1 MGADVYLEKAYD
13 KKYADHK
20 ETLDS
25 FPKANSDVELTEV
38 QRKHMSDIY
47 DDLYKQGDVYFRDS
61 YNSGS
66 VLWAMNLSW
75 WDDILPMCDDEGY
88 LDADGIRKFLDMV
101 EDAPLHVS
109 QGFQEHMPSEWTYDD
124 ALEYLQE
131 EQNLL
136 ISFLKKAL
144 DTNDRLSCSL

>member
-1 MGADVYLEKAYD
+1 MGADVYLDKAYD
-13 KKYADHK
+13 KKYTDNK

-25 FPKANSDVELTEV
+25 FEKIGSEVELSEA
-38 QRKHMSDIY
+38 QRQHMMDIY
-47 DDLYKQGDVYFRDS
+47 DDMYKQGDVYFRDS

-88 LDADGIRKFLDMV
+88 IDADGIRKFLDMV

-109 QGFQEHMPSEWTYDD
+109 QGFQDNMPSDWTYDD
-124 ALEYLQE
+124 AMKYLQGE
-131 EQNLL
+131 ADLL
-136 ISFLKKAL
+136 ISFLQKAL
-144 DTNDRLSCSL
+144 DNDRLSCSL

>member
-25 FPKANSDVELTEV
+25 FEKVGSEVELSEA
-38 QRKHMSDIY
+38 QRQHMSNIY

-88 LDADGIRKFLDMV
+88 LDANGIQKFLDMV

-109 QGFQEHMPSEWTYDD
+109 QGFQEHMPSDWTYDD
-124 ALEYLQE
+124 ALKYLQE

>member
-47 DDLYKQGDVYFRDS
+47 DDLYKQGDVYS
-61 YNSGS
+61 
-66 VLWAMNLSW
+66 
-75 WDDILPMCDDEGY
+75 
-88 LDADGIRKFLDMV
+88 
-101 EDAPLHVS
+101 
-109 QGFQEHMPSEWTYDD
+109 
-124 ALEYLQE
+124 
-131 EQNLL
+131 
-136 ISFLKKAL
+136 
-144 DTNDRLSCSL
+144 

>member
-13 KKYADHK
+13 KKFADKK
-20 ETLDS
+20 ETLEGFAHD
-25 FPKANSDVELTEV
+25 ANHDELTEA
-38 QRKHMSDIY
+38 QKKHMMDVY
-47 DDLYKQGDVYFRDS
+47 DDLYKQGDVYYRDS

-75 WDDILPMCDDEGY
+75 WDDVLPMCDDDGY

-109 QGFQEHMPSEWTYDD
+109 QGFQNNMPSEWTYDD
-124 ALEYLQE
+124 AMKYLQE
-131 EQNLL
+131 EADLL

>member
-13 KKYADHK
+13 KKYADNK

-25 FPKANSDVELTEV
+25 FEKVGSEVELSEA
-38 QRKHMSDIY
+38 QRQHMSNIY

-88 LDADGIRKFLDMV
+88 LDTDSIRKFLGMV

-109 QGFQEHMPSEWTYDD
+109 QGFQDNMPSDWAYDD
-124 ALEYLQE
+124 AMKYLQGE
-131 EQNLL
+131 ADLL
-136 ISFLKKAL
+136 ISFLQKAL